1 MLTVDNDG
9 NVMFKLND
17 DSCFNLSNSNE
28 YIDFLMWITNPDPEA
43 EIEQDAFNI
52 VETNDADTA
61 AKLRRYSD
69 FLKDFAEKRTQLLA
83 ECTSLTGKE
92 REKKIEELL
101 ANLQAS
107 R

>member
-1 MLTVDNDG
+1 MLIADKEG
-9 NVMFKLND
+9 NVVFKLEDGVSYNFSKSD
-17 DSCFNLSNSNE
+17 E
-28 YIDFLMWITNPDPEA
+28 YINFLMWITNPNPEVEIDPDKFEVA
-43 EIEQDAFNI
+43 VTD
-52 VETNDADTA
+52 DADTT
-61 AKLRRYSD
+61 AKLKRYSD